1 MLRYGTY
8 QTLGVGLAQTCGE
21 EPAVVCHDSL
31 HFRVVK
37 HGIVHRGDAALQN
50 DIFYTGVLKMLQLT
64 HQCVR
69 AGGGHGCEN
78 KVSALN
84 VLQHL
89 PGGHFFAEDALTDQP
104 ERVLAGEII
113 REKLLRLLDKEIPH
127 GVAVVVERMREREN
141 QPDMLDIDAVIYCER
156 DNHKGIII
164 GKKGSMLK
172 RVGSYAR
179 EDMERFFDCKI
190 NLQLWV
196 KVKEDWRNRQRILQ
210 SLGYGKTDF
219 E

>member
-1 MLRYGTY
+1 TELFDFE
-8 QTLGVGLAQTCGE
+8 A
-21 EPAVVCHDSL
+21 
-31 HFRVVK
+31 
-37 HGIVHRGDAALQN
+37 IVP
-50 DIFYTGVLKMLQLT
+50 
-64 HQCVR
+64 
-69 AGGGHGCEN
+69 
-78 KVSALN
+78 VSATTGSGVNDLIGE
-84 VLQHL
+84 LEKLCQ

-141 QPDMLDIDAVIYCER
+141 QPDMVDIDAVIYCER

>member
-1 MLRYGTY
+1 MAFE
-8 QTLGVGLAQTCGE
+8 GLADKLANSFKRLKSKGKLTE
-21 EPAVVCHDSL
+21 ADVREAMREVRL
-31 HFRVVK
+31 ALLEA
-37 HGIVHRGDAALQN
+37 IVP
-50 DIFYTGVLKMLQLT
+50 
-64 HQCVR
+64 
-69 AGGGHGCEN
+69 
-78 KVSALN
+78 VSATTGSGVNDLIGE
-84 VLQHL
+84 LEKLCQ

-141 QPDMLDIDAVIYCER
+141 QPDMVDIDAVIYCER

>member
-1 MLRYGTY
+1 VLRYGTY

-21 EPAVVCHDSL
+21 EPAVVCHDGL

-89 PGGHFFAEDALTDQP
+89 PGGHFFAVVFFLISVHKRSFP
-104 ERVLAGEII
+104 CLAEF
-113 REKLLRLLDKEIPH
+113 
-127 GVAVVVERMREREN
+127 
-141 QPDMLDIDAVIYCER
+141 
-156 DNHKGIII
+156 I
-164 GKKGSMLK
+164 G
-172 RVGSYAR
+172 
-179 EDMERFFDCKI
+179 FCPF
-190 NLQLWV
+190 
-196 KVKEDWRNRQRILQ
+196 
-210 SLGYGKTDF
+210 
-219 E
+219 